1 MARHDKTVQP
11 VSLGATSSRATIA
24 QEYFWSMA
32 LDDPDPSTYSMS
44 SAFVIEGALDVDVFR
59 ETLHVLVASHSVFR
73 TALREVDGELRQI
86 VVPGDQAP
94 PFALEV
100 LDRSPL
106 PELEWTPEARRTVD
120 ELAARGFD
128 LARSLTLRARL
139 TQLDPHH
146 HLLVVVFH
154 HAVADGA
161 SAYAFF
167 CSLFERYTAER
178 AGTPLPDLLGMQYID
193 VAESFRAWA
202 DTPAG
207 LSRAA
212 YWRERLRDL
221 PEVRVPADLPRD
233 EVDARRDR
241 AKHGIT
247 ADLMHPA
254 EYVKLADA
262 AREGITGLAR
272 QHRVSI
278 YGVYAAALMWLL
290 HRQTGQTDLC
300 IETTADTRGEHR
312 AFANVQGPLVF
323 WTLVRADLAGCVS
336 FQDALSRVGRAIA
349 EAQDAGPIPDYYRQ
363 TSHRSRRVVLNYVP
377 TRWYATPKKEYPGLR
392 LHYKPM
398 AFPRWKRPWDLHL
411 TIIDADDTTFAWTGN
426 ERLFRRETVSALL
439 RQYLEII
446 ERPA

>member
-1 MARHDKTVQP
+1 MARYDKTVQP
-11 VSLGATSSRATIA
+11 LPSGASSSRATIA

-32 LDDPDPSTYSMS
+32 LDDPDPSAYSMA

-59 ETLHVLVASHSVFR
+59 KSLYAVTAAHSVFR
-73 TALREVDGELRQI
+73 TALREVDGELRQF
-86 VVPGDQAP
+86 VVPHDEAP
-94 PFALEV
+94 PFELEV
-100 LDRSPL
+100 VDRSQL
-106 PELEWTPEARRTVD
+106 PELEWTPEARRTID

-128 LARSLTLRARL
+128 LEHGRTLWARL
-139 TQLDPHH
+139 AELGPQH
-146 HLLVVVFH
+146 HLFVVVFH
-154 HAVADGA
+154 HSVADAA
-161 SAYAFF
+161 SSYGFF

-178 AGTPLPDLLGMQYID
+178 AGTPLPDLLGLQYVD
-193 VAESFRAWA
+193 VAESFRVWA
-202 DTPAG
+202 TTPPG

-212 YWRERLRDL
+212 YWRERLRDV
-221 PEVRVPADLPRD
+221 PEVLVPADLPRD

-254 EYVKLADA
+254 EYVKLTDEV
-262 AREGITGLAR
+262 REGITVLAR

-278 YGVYAAALMWLL
+278 YGIYAAALLWLL
-290 HRQTGQTDLC
+290 HRRTGQTDLC
-300 IETTADTRGEHR
+300 IETTADTRGDHR

-323 WTLVRADLAGCVS
+323 WTLVRVDLAGCTS
-336 FQDALSRVGRAIA
+336 FHDVLPRVGRAIA
-349 EAQDAGPIPDYYRQ
+349 EAQDAGPIADYYRQ

-411 TIIDADDTTFAWTGN
+411 TILDGDDTTFAWTGN

-439 RQYLEII
+439 REYLELL
-446 ERPA
+446 ERRA